1 MENVKNLTNAINLL
15 LAKQLKVLLLSV
27 YVTTKTNKAKNQTKQ
42 L

>member
-15 LAKQLKVLLLSV
+15 LAAIKGTLSV